1 MRITTNSA
9 LDEFLEGGFEPG
21 VVTMIY
27 GPGGSGK
34 TLFLLLAMANCP
46 DDKKIIFIDTEGG
59 FSVERFKQV
68 CPDAEKVLERVVS
81 LSPTNFSE
89 QKEAIEKLKGLNTEI
104 GLVLVDTLTGL
115 YRIEMSSDDNYG
127 LNKEMARQ
135 LRDLVEIAR
144 KKEIPVLV
152 TGQVYSSVDKDKIN
166 VVGGQIVRNMCKC
179 LIEIQK
185 DDENRTAVIRKHR
198 SIKEGKEI
206 KFEIVSEGIKSP

>member
-1 MRITTNSA
+1 MKISA
-9 LDEFLEGGFEPG
+9 GSLDGFLEGGFEPG

-34 TLFLLLAMANCP
+34 TLMLLMAMKNAP
-46 DDKKIIFIDTEGG
+46 KDKKIIFIDTEGG
-59 FSVERFKQV
+59 FSVERLKQI
-68 CPDAEKVLERVVS
+68 CTNHEEILERTIS
-81 LSPTNFSE
+81 LSPTNFDE
-89 QKEAIEKLKGLNTEI
+89 QKNTIEQLKELNSEI
-104 GLVLVDTLTGL
+104 GLIVVDTLTGL

-144 KKEIPVLV
+144 KKKIPIVV
-152 TGQVYSSVDKDKIN
+152 TGQVYSSMDKDKIN
-166 VVGGQIVRNMCKC
+166 VVGGQIIKNMCKC

-185 DDENRTAVIRKHR
+185 NDEKRTAIIRKHR

-206 KFEIVSEGIKSP
+206 KFEIVSDGITLH